1 MKFFQRCA
9 SGCHWLHRYLY
20 LFGGIE
26 LFEALLSR
34 WEADLFLRS
43 SFASLASFCLWAKIL
58 AYSAVAWRFFSA
70 RLRLSAR
77 RCLLRCN
84 MIGVTRRWTFGAAY
98 FCFLPS
104 LRGRGRLMTYW
115 HTLSSFDK
123 LKSFLKYKNKCF
135 YNFLKFF
142 KVILQHRYLLRFMKI
157 TLF

>member
-1 MKFFQRCA
+1 MR
-9 SGCHWLHRYLY
+9 
-20 LFGGIE
+20 GGS
-26 LFEALLSR
+26 LS
-34 WEADLFLRS
+34 RS

-58 AYSAVAWRFFSA
+58 AYSAVALRFFSA

-104 LRGRGRLMTYW
+104 LRGRGRLITYW

-123 LKSFLKYKNKCF
+123 LNNFPILDARFGPRRRGMVLSVSPGISPSPFFTIATERKRVDHLQCIHEQICVFALLSFL
-135 YNFLKFF
+135 
-142 KVILQHRYLLRFMKI
+142 
-157 TLF
+157 